1 MPDSFDKR
9 LLKEHIKKRIFTTGI
24 GAIEDIEE
32 IFKDYVTQDEELWKK
47 LRKSILDRINYQFSL
62 VSEDLKKFEVSAN
75 NSVTLIGIIKENKN
89 EDRRN

>member
-1 MPDSFDKR
+1 MPDDFSKR
-9 LLKEHIKKRIFTTGI
+9 LLSEHIKKRIFTSGI

-32 IFKDYVTQDEELWKK
+32 IFKDYVIQDEELWKK

-62 VSEDLKKFEVSAN
+62 VSEDLKKFEVNAKN
-75 NSVTLIGIIKENKN
+75 AVTLIGIIKEKKN

>member
-1 MPDSFDKR
+1 MQDSFGKR
-9 LLKEHIKKRIFTTGI
+9 LLSEHIKKRIFTSGI

-32 IFKDYVTQDEELWKK
+32 IFKDYVMQDEELWKK

-62 VSEDLKKFEVSAN
+62 VSEDLKKFEVTAN
-75 NSVTLIGIIKENKN
+75 NSVTLIGIMKENKN